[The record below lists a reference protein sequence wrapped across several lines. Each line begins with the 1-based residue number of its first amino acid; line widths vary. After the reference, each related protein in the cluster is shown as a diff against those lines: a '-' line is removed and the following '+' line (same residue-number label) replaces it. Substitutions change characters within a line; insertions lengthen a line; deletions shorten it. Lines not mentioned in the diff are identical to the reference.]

1 MGVWGGWGGSASSRK
16 CGGGGQRGGLRFS
29 LELPLTGADG
39 DLRREGLHRNRGP
52 RISLQEAEREK
63 PPQDLVGVVL
73 FGDGVLRGIAFFP
86 GWNPPCLSSL
96 SPSPVS
102 LLPLQVP
109 LERHDG
115 GIRLGDNQVGSVWSE
130 RRGQPLR
137 AGRWRRRQRRR
148 RRGRD
153 CGPRRRQRRQGYGRG
168 RRQQRRDEPCGAA
181 PLPAATGR
189 SWRLSPATRGRGE
202 GRQASSHYTLA
213 TWGPLLSATQPHFN
227 ILEKVQPA
235 GTPSVRSRSSGH

>member
-1 MGVWGGWGGSASSRK
+1 M
-16 CGGGGQRGGLRFS
+16 
-29 LELPLTGADG
+29 PGAEG

-63 PPQDLVGVVL
+63 PPQDLVGVMS
-73 FGDGVLRGIAFFP
+73 FGDGVLKDTDCFP

-137 AGRWRRRQRRR
+137 AGGWRRRRQWWR
-148 RRGRD
+148 
-153 CGPRRRQRRQGYGRG
+153 GPRRRQRRQGCGRG
-168 RRQQRRDEPCGAA
+168 PRQQRRDEPCGAA

-189 SWRLSPATRGRGE
+189 SWCLSPATQERGE

-213 TWGPLLSATQPHFN
+213 TWGPPLPATQPHFN

-235 GTPSVRSRSSGH
+235 GTPCVRSHSSGH